1 MPTRPSLRA
10 LVCPALL
17 LSLAA
22 GCNTNLPPPTPDL
35 PQVTVN
41 VNEPSTVAPSLKL
54 TVSVSGCDQVKS
66 LTLHDREDL
75 LKTVTYTT
83 NPTPVELAMNEVRY
97 TRGIA
102 ANLSLTARVTC
113 SDGRT
118 NTSQA
123 QAAKF
128 FPVAEVIEPPT
139 VDTQVVTDYF
149 IAEGSG
155 TGAAFIGCAQDAV
168 GRSRLYR
175 VSRANPQNTQSVDMP
190 INCTLATTIT
200 ERTATGQRWVW
211 TPRTGAFLLDSSLNI
226 TALRR
231 DTELQQLF
239 VAPDGDALIFTTVGF
254 MRVSRTTGNNMWI
267 EPPQTNFFPE
277 VIGAPVFNGNTV
289 VVPVKDVHSD
299 DSPTDILVGVLD
311 FEKGLWSSFTLID
324 SYPLSYP
331 SAPPVALDPTGAN
344 IYVTTHLPNG
354 GGAFI
359 RKCATNGTLD
369 QGRCLNSANRRWTSV
384 DMAGEMALLMPVS
397 GGARLA
403 AIGAAHLW
411 FLDASSGQVLN
422 KDNKALSPEGAL
434 VARIVL
440 PASNNVF
447 YQFNAS
453 RPSESQPLPY
463 PQEII
468 ATDGP
473 EKGELYRFQ
482 VPGNSLS
489 GALDDS
495 GTLWLRVGRKLV
507 KTLSPSEY
515 RRVR

>member
-10 LVCPALL
+10 LVRPALL
-17 LSLAA
+17 LSLAAAA

-41 VNEPSTVAPSLKL
+41 VNEPNTVAPSLKL

-113 SDGRT
+113 TDGRT

-149 IAEGSG
+149 VAEGSG
-155 TGAAFIGCAQDAV
+155 TGAVFIGCAQDAV
-168 GRSRLYR
+168 GRSRMYR
-175 VSRANPQNTQSVDMP
+175 VTRANPQNTVSVDMP
-190 INCTLATTIT
+190 IPCSPATTIT

-211 TPRTGAFLLDSSLNI
+211 TPRRGAFLMDSNLNI
-226 TALRR
+226 TATRR
-231 DTELQQLF
+231 ETTMLQLF
-239 VAPDGDALIFTTVGF
+239 VAPDGDALIFTPTGY
-254 MRVSRTTGNNMWI
+254 MRISRTTGNNLWP
-267 EPPQTNFFPE
+267 EPPVWNFFPDL
-277 VIGAPVFNGNTV
+277 IAAPVFRNGNTV
-289 VVPVKDVHSD
+289 AIPVQESNTEGGH
-299 DSPTDILVGVLD
+299 DIWVGVLD
-311 FEKGLWSSFTLID
+311 WTKGQWSSFHLID
-324 SYPLSYP
+324 TTPTI
-331 SAPPVALDPTGAN
+331 PPVALDPTGMSL
-344 IYVTTHLPNG
+344 YVATLIPNN

-359 RKCATNGTLD
+359 RKCAADSTVDG
-369 QGRCLNSANRRWTSV
+369 GRCLNSTNRLWTSV
-384 DMAGEMALLMPVS
+384 DLAGQMALLLPVS
-397 GGARLA
+397 GGSRLA
-403 AIGAAHLW
+403 AIGAGHLW
-411 FLDASSGQVLN
+411 FLDASTGRVLN
-422 KDNKALSPEGAL
+422 KDNMALSPEGAL

-440 PASNNVF
+440 PAPNNVF
-447 YQFNAS
+447 YQFNAAY
-453 RPSESQPLPY
+453 PTDSQPLPP
-463 PQEII
+463 PQELI

-473 EKGELYRFQ
+473 EKGELYRYQ
-482 VPGNSLS
+482 VPGTSVS

-507 KTLSPSEY
+507 KTLSPSQY
-515 RRVR
+515 RQVR

>member
-1 MPTRPSLRA
+1 
-10 LVCPALL
+10 VHPALL
-17 LSLAA
+17 LSLAVA

-41 VNEPSTVAPSLKL
+41 VTEPSVVAPSLKL
-54 TVSVSGCDQVKS
+54 TLSVSGCEQVKS

-113 SDGRT
+113 ADGRT

-149 IAEGSG
+149 VAEGSG
-155 TGAAFIGCAQDAV
+155 TGAVFIGCAKTAA
-168 GRSRLYR
+168 GSRMYR
-175 VSRANPQNTQSVDMP
+175 VTRANPQKADYVDMP
-190 INCTLATTIT
+190 IACSPATTIT

-211 TPRTGAFLLDSSLNI
+211 TPRTGAFLIDSNLNI
-226 TALRR
+226 TAIRR
-231 DTELQQLF
+231 EITLLQLF
-239 VAPDGDALIFTTVGF
+239 VAPDGDALIFTPTGY
-254 MRVSRTTGNNMWI
+254 MRISRTTGNNLWP
-267 EPPQTNFFPE
+267 EPPVWSFFPDL
-277 VIGAPVFNGNTV
+277 IAAPVFRNANTV
-289 VVPVKDVHSD
+289 AIPVQDVNSEG
-299 DSPTDILVGVLD
+299 STDVWVGVLD
-311 FEKGLWSSFTLID
+311 WTQGQWTSFHIID
-324 SYPLSYP
+324 SFP
-331 SAPPVALDPTGAN
+331 SIPPVALDPTGTSL
-344 IYVTTHLPNG
+344 YVATRLPNN

-359 RKCATNGTLD
+359 RKCATDGTVD
-369 QGRCLNSANRRWTSV
+369 QGRCLNSANRLWTSV
-384 DMAGEMALLMPVS
+384 DMEGNTALLLPVS
-397 GGARLA
+397 GGSRLA
-403 AIGAAHLW
+403 VIGAAHLW
-411 FLDASSGQVLN
+411 FLDAATGRVLN

-434 VARIVL
+434 VARIAL
-440 PASNNVF
+440 PAPNNVF
-447 YQFNAS
+447 YLFNGAY
-453 RPSESQPLPY
+453 PTDSQPLPF

-473 EKGELYRFQ
+473 EKGELYRYT
-482 VPGNSLS
+482 VPGNSMT

-495 GTLWLRVGRKLV
+495 GMLWLRVGRKLV
-507 KTLSPSEY
+507 KTLPPSQY
-515 RRVR
+515 RQVR